1 MEHCDLIRA
10 AGRRTQ
16 VLPAIHPTCWTERRS
31 HAMRQHLVEVKHV
44 RCDSCEQPAPSYCVR
59 CQQCPECCVC
69 TREDI
74 AWYLDHTQPL
84 AL

>member
-1 MEHCDLIRA
+1 
-10 AGRRTQ
+10 
-16 VLPAIHPTCWTERRS
+16 
-31 HAMRQHLVEVKHV
+31 MRQHLVEVKHV